1 MRPCDIAQLAFKPFA
16 TNDVVL
22 VVGED
27 RAVHEVALG
36 GAGRFESIP
45 TLTLFVSSGAAYLV
59 GSHLTVNLLLATRPR
74 DAAVSFENSD
84 SVRSPRIAESRLAFE
99 CIVTATGTLDGEHV
113 QNRILVARVVS
124 AYQRW
129 PRGCAIT

>member
-27 RAVHEVALG
+27 RAVCEVALG
-36 GAGRFESIP
+36 GAGRFESLP
-45 TLTLFVSSGAAYLV
+45 TLTLFVPPGAAYLV
-59 GSHLTVNLLLATRPR
+59 GSHLTVNLLLATRR
-74 DAAVSFENSD
+74 HDAGVSFENSD
-84 SVRSPRIAESRLAFE
+84 CVRSPRIAESRLAFE
-99 CIVTATGTLDGEHV
+99 CVVLATGTLGGEHAQKGIV
-113 QNRILVARVVS
+113 VAHVL
-124 AYQRW
+124 ATHQRW

>member
-36 GAGRFESIP
+36 GAGRFESLP
-45 TLTLFVSSGAAYLV
+45 TLALFVMPGSAYLI
-59 GSHLTVNLLLATRPR
+59 GSHLTVNLLP
-74 DAAVSFENSD
+74 AARRHEMGMPFENSD
-84 SVRSPRIAESRLAFE
+84 SVRSPRIAESRLSFE
-99 CIVTATGTLDGEHV
+99 CVVLTTGTLDGEHAQKGIV
-113 QNRILVARVVS
+113 VAHVL
-124 AYQRW
+124 ATHQRW